1 MSRTDK
7 FEATV
12 GCIKGHVDYGTPLF
26 HLDIPDSV
34 SSWDLVGALRLISDL
49 GFRIVDLREYAPTWT
64 VKDGLRIEL
73 QRSDP
78 ACH

>member
-12 GCIKGHVDYGTPLF
+12 GCIKVHVDYGTPLF
-26 HLDIPDSV
+26 CLDIPDSV
-34 SSWDLVGALRLISDL
+34 AAQDLVGALRLIGDL
-49 GFRIVDLREYAPTWT
+49 GFELIDLREYAPAPAANG
-64 VKDGLRIEL
+64 GLRIEL